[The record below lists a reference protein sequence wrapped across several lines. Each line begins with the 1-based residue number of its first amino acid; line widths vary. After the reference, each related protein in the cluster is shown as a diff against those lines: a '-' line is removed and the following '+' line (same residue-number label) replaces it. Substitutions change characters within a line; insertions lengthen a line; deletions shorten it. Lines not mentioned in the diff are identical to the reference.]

1 MLKADLL
8 EQVLHPDVLDE
19 AWRRVRTEHTPWS
32 KGVDRDQ
39 LEQHLLRHILRLL
52 EDIRLRRYRPEPLR
66 QFTIPK
72 TDGSK
77 RVISAQYLRD
87 KFLQRAILTVLEPR
101 AERLFHADSYAYRPN
116 RGVQDALKKARERI
130 GCGLDWLVDADIR
143 SFFDQIPQTP
153 LKKKLKGFVDD
164 KAVMVLLELWLKQG
178 AHHTSLLGSDRG
190 ISQGA
195 ILSPLMCNLYLHDFD
210 IALEKANIPFVRY
223 ADDFLLFTSSN
234 VQAEQAL
241 DYVRSLLKKLDLEL
255 KDAKTRVVRSSPE
268 VVFLGERLPV
278 PKR

>member
-1 MLKADLL
+1 M
-8 EQVLHPDVLDE
+8 LHPDVLDE

-72 TDGSK
+72 TDGRK

-101 AERLFHADSYAYRPN
+101 AERLFHADSYAYRPK

-164 KAVMVLLELWLKQG
+164 KAVMALLELWLKQG

-223 ADDFLLFTSSN
+223 ADDFLLFTSSK

-255 KDAKTRVVRSSPE
+255 KDEKTRVVRSSPE
-268 VVFLGERLPV
+268 VVFLGEPLPV

>member
-72 TDGSK
+72 TDGRK

-101 AERLFHADSYAYRPN
+101 AERLFHADSYAYRPK

-164 KAVMVLLELWLKQG
+164 KAVMALLELWLKQG

-223 ADDFLLFTSSN
+223 ADDFLLFTSSK

-255 KDAKTRVVRSSPE
+255 KDEKTRVVRSSPE
-268 VVFLGERLPV
+268 VVFLGEPLPV

>member
-72 TDGSK
+72 TDGRK

-101 AERLFHADSYAYRPN
+101 AERLFHADSYAYRPK

-164 KAVMVLLELWLKQG
+164 KAVMALLELWLKQG